1 MPNWWDL
8 AYRSGA
14 PWDSGVPAD
23 ELMELVQGGR
33 VRVGRVL
40 DIGCGTGTN
49 VLYLAEKGFDVSGV
63 DISKVAI
70 RKAAAK
76 ARERDLKCGFYMLDF
91 LDTEVV
97 SRIFSTFDVVLD
109 VGCFHSLSA
118 QDRLRYKQSLK
129 VVSRPGSIYLLWCF
143 LRGSRWSYGPPGVD
157 QDEAERT
164 LSKEFRVVEKRR
176 LNTSFREMLF
186 YIMHRDADS
195 SYPQEK

>member
-1 MPNWWDL
+1 
-8 AYRSGA
+8 
-14 PWDSGVPAD
+14 
-23 ELMELVQGGR
+23 MELVQGGR

-40 DIGCGTGTN
+40 DNGCGTGTN

-109 VGCFHSLSA
+109 LGCFHSLSA
-118 QDRLRYKQSLK
+118 EDRVRYNESLK
-129 VVSRPGSIYLLWCF
+129 VVSRPGTIYLLWCF
-143 LRGSRWSYGPPGVD
+143 LRGSRWSWGPPGVD
-157 QDEAERT
+157 KEEAERT
-164 LSKEFRVVEKRR
+164 LSNKFRVVEKRK
-176 LNTSFREMLF
+176 LDTSFREMLF
-186 YIMHRDADS
+186 YIMHKDAD
-195 SYPQEK
+195 